1 MYLVIWWKCHTFG
14 KLTHWTAKVNKSWC
28 LLNHVIQPHDKCDT
42 DSTWCNQCV
51 YVYAAVCWLYVCTRR
66 CWHMQWWCKCVIQQP
81 RCGVSS
87 TQLQRIVAHAAVK
100 TNELIQ
106 QQQQQ
111 QQQQAKTCSGQ
122 QKTLLTVT
130 LRTWGELLSD
140 NGMAYPSFENCNS
153 RVTLAAIDDARIKTC
168 LGSLFLIH
176 VVPYW
181 LVGYTA
187 MRKATIFYLCSVRL
201 WDALWIGHDLCIIN
215 AHGEMKE
222 KNPKTKRLFWFEQ
235 KKKQTNKQ
243 TNKQNK
249 RCCPALFSDY
259 FSSRWLAIDYII
271 LKWLKW
277 QIATNWNDESKNGIY
292 SKLIH

>member
-28 LLNHVIQPHDKCDT
+28 LLNHVI
-42 DSTWCNQCV
+42 
-51 YVYAAVCWLYVCTRR
+51 
-66 CWHMQWWCKCVIQQP
+66 
-81 RCGVSS
+81 
-87 TQLQRIVAHAAVK
+87 QLQRIVAHAAVK

-271 LKWLKW
+271 LKWLN